1 MNAYPIRP
9 TRCPG
14 PNSVVLPALLLAL
27 VAGCG
32 TTRMTDS
39 TRTATE
45 QLLISNAI
53 DHSVSEFD
61 FRGLA
66 GKKVY
71 FDAQYLDGTVDK
83 GYVVSSLRQHLLA
96 SGCLLQEER
105 KNATYVVEAR
115 SGGVG
120 TDHSSLLVGVPQM
133 NVPTLVPGQPSQIPE
148 IPLAKKNDQN
158 GVAKIAVFAYNRLTG
173 ERLWQSGV
181 VQSQSSSKDVWV
193 LGAGPFQRGSI
204 RTRTTFAG
212 EPILSPFGLR
222 TDEQARKPAV
232 PVTEADAWVE
242 RLPAPVEQTDPFEHF
257 GSGTLSRLALAA
269 YLQSRL
275 AEGSPSSSIER
286 SSAAAPRPAT
296 APTESRRPPAPL
308 LPPAQP
314 DITNVIL
321 TNQPQRNTPACADKG
336 VHPNEEVKPGG

>member
-1 MNAYPIRP
+1 MNVYLTSP
-9 TRCPG
+9 TCARC
-14 PNSVVLPALLLAL
+14 PNSVVLPALLLGL
-27 VAGCG
+27 LAGCG

-39 TRTATE
+39 SRTATE
-45 QLLISNAI
+45 QLLISSAI

-105 KNATYVVEAR
+105 KKATYVVEAR

-173 ERLWQSGV
+173 ERVWQSGV
-181 VQSQSSSKDVWV
+181 VQSNSTSKDVWV

-222 TDEQARKPAV
+222 NEEQARTPAV
-232 PVTEADAWVE
+232 PVTDADAWVE
-242 RLPAPVEQTDPFEHF
+242 RLPTPVEQEDPFEQF
-257 GSGTLSRLALAA
+257 GNGALTRLALSA
-269 YLQSRL
+269 YVQSRL
-275 AEGSPSSSIER
+275 EEGSPASSVTR
-286 SSAAAPRPAT
+286 SSAAAPRMAPAEPSGT
-296 APTESRRPPAPL
+296 SGPPRPP
-308 LPPAQP
+308 QP
-314 DITNVIL
+314 DITSVIL
-321 TNQPQRNTPACADKG
+321 TNQPQRNRPAYADKD
-336 VHPNEEVKPGG
+336 VRPDAEVKPGG